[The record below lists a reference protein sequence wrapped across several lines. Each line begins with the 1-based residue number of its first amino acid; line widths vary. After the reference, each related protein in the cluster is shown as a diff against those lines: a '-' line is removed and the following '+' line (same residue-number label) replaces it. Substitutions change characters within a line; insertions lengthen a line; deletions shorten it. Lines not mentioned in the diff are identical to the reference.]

1 MASMHKPCC
10 LAVGLLSAALLSTGS
25 ATAWADDGSIVLDFV
40 RHGESG
46 DMTAINTLV
55 PGPDLTGPGE
65 LQADD
70 LVKVLSGSGIDDIY
84 ASTRV
89 RSHETPAPLADALG
103 LPIHDLAQ
111 LNEIDAGIFEGMPV
125 NVGDL
130 PVGGALYLLAPA
142 LWTLGLDFVPELGST
157 DANGV
162 VFDQRVDE
170 AVQTIYAGS
179 RAGDTEA
186 VFAHEGTLAI
196 WMLMN
201 VNNPDFPLVL
211 NELFSTGELL
221 PYTGQVVVDGSPGDW
236 TLVSW
241 DGTPVPQDPGL
252 PTELFVDFRDLI
264 TAPQFATYDIYEAL
278 LTGNSATIES
288 AIQVGVS
295 QIDTALAQFPVA
307 VFGDIVSAFGG
318 RTPHRRHCRDPARR
332 SRRVRPPHAAG
343 QACPATRPHRNRHR
357 SPGRRT

>member
-1 MASMHKPCC
+1 MHKPRCVV
-10 LAVGLLSAALLSTGS
+10 VGLLAAALLSMGS

-55 PGPDLTGPGE
+55 PGPGLTDTGDQ
-65 LQADD
+65 QADA
-70 LVKVLSGSGIDDIY
+70 LVKLLSGSGIDDIY
-84 ASTRV
+84 ASTMV
-89 RSHETPAPLADALG
+89 RSQETATPLADALG
-103 LPIHDLAQ
+103 LPIHNLAQ
-111 LNEIDAGIFEGMPV
+111 LNEIDAGIFEGAPV

-142 LWTLGLDFVPELGST
+142 LWTLGLTSVPELGST
-157 DANGV
+157 DANGI

-170 AVQTIYAGS
+170 AVRTIYTAS
-179 RAGDTEA
+179 SPGDTDA
-186 VFAHEGTLAI
+186 VFSHEGTIAI
-196 WMLMN
+196 WTLMN

-241 DGTPVPQDPGL
+241 DGTTVPQDPGL
-252 PTELFVDFRDLI
+252 ATDLFVDFRSLI
-264 TAPQFATYDIYEAL
+264 EAPQLAGYDIYEAL
-278 LTGNSATIES
+278 LGGNSATID
-288 AIQVGVS
+288 AALQTGLS

-307 VFGDIVSAFGG
+307 VFDDVVTALGG
-318 RTPHRRHCRDPARR
+318 T
-332 SRRVRPPHAAG
+332 V
-343 QACPATRPHRNRHR
+343 
-357 SPGRRT
+357 

>member
-1 MASMHKPCC
+1 MRHPRW
-10 LAVGLLSAALLSTGS
+10 LAIGLLSAAILSTGP
-25 ATAWADDGSIVLDFV
+25 AIALADDGSIVLDFV

-55 PGPDLTGPGE
+55 PGPGLTDVGDQ
-65 LQADD
+65 QADD

-84 ASTRV
+84 ASTMV
-89 RSHETPAPLADALG
+89 RSQETATPLADALG

-111 LNEIDAGIFEGMPV
+111 LNEIDAGIFEGAPV

-142 LWTLGLDFVPELGST
+142 LWTLGLTSVPELGST
-157 DANGV
+157 DANGI

-170 AVQTIYAGS
+170 AVQTIYTGS
-179 RAGDTEA
+179 SPGDIDA
-186 VFAHEGTLAI
+186 VFSHEGTIAI
-196 WMLMN
+196 WTLMN

-252 PTELFVDFRDLI
+252 ATDLFVDFRSLI
-264 TAPQFATYDIYEAL
+264 EAPQLAGYDIYEAL
-278 LTGNSATIES
+278 LGGNSATID
-288 AIQVGVS
+288 AALQTGLGQV
-295 QIDTALAQFPVA
+295 DTALAQFPVA
-307 VFGDIVSAFGG
+307 VFDDFVTALGG
-318 RTPHRRHCRDPARR
+318 T
-332 SRRVRPPHAAG
+332 V
-343 QACPATRPHRNRHR
+343 
-357 SPGRRT
+357 

>member
-1 MASMHKPCC
+1 M
-10 LAVGLLSAALLSTGS
+10 GST
-25 ATAWADDGSIVLDFV
+25 TAWADDGSIVLDFV

-55 PGPDLTGPGE
+55 PGPDLTDTGE
-65 LQADD
+65 QQADD

-84 ASTRV
+84 ASTMV
-89 RSHETPAPLADALG
+89 RSQETATPLADALG
-103 LPIHDLAQ
+103 LPIRDLAQ
-111 LNEIDAGIFEGMPV
+111 LNEINAGIFEGMPV
-125 NVGDL
+125 NVGDVPL
-130 PVGGALYLLAPA
+130 GGALYLLAPA

-157 DANGV
+157 DANGI

-179 RAGDTEA
+179 SAGDTDA
-186 VFAHEGTLAI
+186 VFSHEGTIAI
-196 WMLMN
+196 WTLMN

-252 PTELFVDFRDLI
+252 PTDLFVDFRNLI
-264 TAPQFATYDIYEAL
+264 EAPQFAGYDIYEAL
-278 LTGNSATIES
+278 LTGNSATID
-288 AIQVGVS
+288 AALQTGLGQV
-295 QIDTALAQFPVA
+295 DTALAQFPVA
-307 VFGDIVSAFGG
+307 VFDDIVTALGG
-318 RTPHRRHCRDPARR
+318 T
-332 SRRVRPPHAAG
+332 V
-343 QACPATRPHRNRHR
+343 
-357 SPGRRT
+357 